1 MDEEAW
7 FPEKDAAA
15 GIMAERAKLT
25 VKGEESLHV
34 AIH

>member
-1 MDEEAW
+1 MDEEVR
-7 FPEKDAAA
+7 FPEEDAAA
-15 GIMAERAKLT
+15 GIMAGRAKLT